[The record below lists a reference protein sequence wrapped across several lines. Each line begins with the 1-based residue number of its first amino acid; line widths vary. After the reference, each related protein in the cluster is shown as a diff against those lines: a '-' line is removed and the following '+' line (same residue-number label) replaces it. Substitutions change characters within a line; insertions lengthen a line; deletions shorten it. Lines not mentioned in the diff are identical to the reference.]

1 MTLLAADRLNP
12 ANFFEPGAPL
22 PGQQGSSFDLTIGT
36 VYDNDGN
43 PVDGPFSLKPGHIV
57 QVVSAEIFKLPP
69 TVTGHVTYKTTLTQK
84 GIWALTVGIV
94 DPGWNGPVATTLLNF
109 SRVEH
114 AVAPGDSFLRVSLFE
129 HEEVP
134 LVRLR
139 PTPPLPE
146 YLMNVRK
153 AASTLFPKTFLNSD
167 AISAEAGKN
176 VMETVRN
183 QALAWIAGIA
193 ILFTIL
199 QFAADFVSLKLSQ
212 PTLPPQVSYEA
223 VDQLQRD
230 LQTVKDELRKL
241 RETREQ
247 TSDPGALRAKP
258 VEAPGQPK

>member
-1 MTLLAADRLNP
+1 MTLLAGTQLNA
-12 ANFFEPGAPL
+12 ANFFEPGAPM
-22 PGQQGSSFDLTIGT
+22 PGQQGSSFDLTIGA
-36 VYDNDGN
+36 VYDDDGN
-43 PVDGPFSLKPGHIV
+43 RVDGPFRLKPGHIV

-69 TVTGHVTYKTTLTQK
+69 TITGHVTYKTTLTQK

-114 AVAPGDSFLRVSLFE
+114 AIAAGDSFLRVSLFE
-129 HEEVP
+129 HQDVP
-134 LVRLR
+134 PARLR
-139 PTPPLPE
+139 PAPLLAE

-167 AISAEAGKN
+167 EISAQAGRN

-193 ILFTIL
+193 VIFTVL
-199 QFAADFVSLKLSQ
+199 QFAADFISLKLSQ
-212 PTLPPQVSYEA
+212 PTLPSQISYED
-223 VDQLQRD
+223 VIGLQRD

-247 TSDPGALRAKP
+247 TSNPVAPQTKP
-258 VEAPGQPK
+258 TVPDQPR